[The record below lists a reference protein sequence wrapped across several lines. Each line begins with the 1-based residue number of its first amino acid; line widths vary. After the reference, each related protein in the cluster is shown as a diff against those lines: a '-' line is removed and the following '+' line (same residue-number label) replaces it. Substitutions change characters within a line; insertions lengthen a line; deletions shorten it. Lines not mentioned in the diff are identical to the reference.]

1 MPKPISTIVA
11 ATDFSF
17 SAHRAARRAGLLAK
31 AHAASLQLLHVIDSV
46 SARTLVRGSPGSHL
60 EERVRFEAKRALDS
74 LAEDVSK
81 ANGVVATQSL
91 REAGG
96 VTNEIL
102 ATAER
107 SDLIVLGPRGINPLR
122 DFFLGSTAERIARRV
137 PCPMLVA
144 KQEPQISYE
153 HVLVPVDFS
162 RYSAPSLR
170 FATELVPDA
179 TLHVFHAVDSSV
191 EGRLRGAGASDEA
204 VEAYRDG
211 LVREADA
218 SLAELT
224 TDLPDRTLKVAEVG
238 DARVLI
244 NRRAEER
251 GCTLIVMGNQ
261 GRSWLSEH
269 LLGSVTRVVLER
281 ATCDVVVVPQR

>member
-46 SARTLVRGSPGSHL
+46 SAKTLVRGSPGSYL
-60 EERVRFEAKRALDS
+60 EERVRLDARRALDS
-74 LAEDVSK
+74 LADDVSK
-81 ANGVVATQSL
+81 ATGVVATPSV
-91 REAGG
+91 REDGG
-96 VTNEIL
+96 VMNEIL

-107 SDLIVLGPRGINPLR
+107 CDLVVLGPRGINPLR

-137 PCPMLVA
+137 PCPMLVV

-162 RYSAPSLR
+162 RYSAPALR
-170 FATELVPDA
+170 FATELVPGA
-179 TLHVFHAVDSSV
+179 TLHVFHAVDSPL
-191 EGRLRGAGASDEA
+191 EGRLRSAGASNDA
-204 VEAYRDG
+204 VQAYRDG

-218 SLAELT
+218 ALAELT
-224 TDLPDRTLKVAEVG
+224 TDFPDRTLKVAEVG

-269 LLGSVTRVVLER
+269 LLGSVTRLVLER
-281 ATCDVVVVPQR
+281 ATCDVVVVPQP

>member
-17 SAHRAARRAGLLAK
+17 AAHRAARRAGVLAK
-31 AHAASLQLLHVIDSV
+31 AHAASLQLLHVVDSV
-46 SARTLVRGSPGSHL
+46 SAKTLVRGSPDSHL
-60 EERVRFEAKRALDS
+60 EERVRLEAKRELDS
-74 LAEDVSK
+74 LADDVSK
-81 ANGVVATQSL
+81 ATGVVAAQSL
-91 REAGG
+91 REESG
-96 VTNEIL
+96 VINEIL
-102 ATAER
+102 AAAER
-107 SDLIVLGPRGINPLR
+107 SDLVVLGPRGINPLR

-144 KQEPQISYE
+144 KQAPQIIYE

-162 RYSAPSLR
+162 RYSAPALR
-170 FATELVPDA
+170 FATELVPGA

-191 EGRLRGAGASDEA
+191 EGRLRGAGASDDA
-204 VEAYRDG
+204 VQAYRDG

-224 TDLPDRTLKVAEVG
+224 ADLPDRTPKVAEVG

-244 NRRAEER
+244 NRHAEER

-261 GRSWLSEH
+261 GRSWLCEH
-269 LLGSVTRVVLER
+269 LLGSVTRFVLER